1 MRQAQPAPRIL
12 IVDDSEDT
20 LEVLQRNLASQ
31 GFEVSTA
38 PGVREAVE
46 SLSARA
52 VDVVITDLKMPGIS
66 GLDLVRHVRENLR
79 DTEVLMITG
88 YPSVEGA
95 VQAVKSGAEDFL
107 AKPFTD
113 EELARA
119 VQKAMG
125 KLKARRAAA
134 RGTEKAAGRM
144 GLLGDSEAM
153 RRVQAAIERAAAS
166 QAAVLLIGEPGT
178 GKERVARA
186 IHYSSDRGSAPFV
199 PVNIT
204 GVPQDRL
211 EGELFGPDGKAGFFR
226 AAAGGTL
233 FLDGVE
239 ELGAALQGR
248 LGSLLD
254 QRAIVPSARLV
265 SATGKDLLTL
275 VKRGHFRED
284 LFYRLSVVAIGLPP
298 LRDRGDDVLLLAQHF
313 ANRFAVEADRSPP
326 RFTDQAL
333 EVFRGYNWPGNV
345 RELENV
351 VQRMVVMGGPR
362 LEVTDLPAL
371 MRFSALREKGLRRTL
386 AEVEEEH
393 IRAVLEMVEGN
404 RTRAAEILGIDRK
417 TLREKMKRA
426 DGH

>member
-1 MRQAQPAPRIL
+1 MRQAQTASRVL
-12 IVDDSEDT
+12 IVDDSPDT

-31 GFEVSTA
+31 GFEVTTA

-66 GLDLVRHVRENLR
+66 GLDLVRHVRQNHK

-113 EELARA
+113 EELSRA
-119 VQKAMG
+119 VQKALG
-125 KLKARRAAA
+125 KLKARRAASRGDQGSA
-134 RGTEKAAGRM
+134 RA
-144 GLLGDSEAM
+144 GLLGESEAM
-153 RRVQAAIERAAAS
+153 RRTWAAIDRAAAS
-166 QAAVLLIGEPGT
+166 AAPVLLQGEPGT
-178 GKERVARA
+178 GKEKVARA
-186 IHYSSDRGSAPFV
+186 IHYSSARASAPFV
-199 PVNIT
+199 PINVA

-211 EGELFGPDGKAGFFR
+211 EGELFGADGKSGFLR
-226 AAAGGTL
+226 AAASGTL
-233 FLDGVE
+233 FLDGVS
-239 ELGAALQGR
+239 ELGTSLQAR
-248 LGSLLD
+248 LAPLLD
-254 QRAIVPSARLV
+254 HRAVAPDARLI
-265 SATGKDLLTL
+265 SATSRDLLSL
-275 VKRGHFRED
+275 VKRGAFRD
-284 LFYRLSVVAIGLPP
+284 ALFYRLSVLAIELPP
-298 LRDRGDDVLLLAQHF
+298 LRERGDDVLLLAQHF
-313 ANRFAVEADRSPP
+313 ATRLAAEADRSPS
-326 RFTDQAL
+326 RFSDQAL
-333 EVFRGYNWPGNV
+333 EVLKGYNWPGNV

-351 VQRMVVMGGPR
+351 VQRMVVMGGPT

-386 AEVEEEH
+386 AEVEAEH
-393 IRAVLEMVEGN
+393 IRAVLDLVEGN